1 MIKLLIKLA
10 EKGLL
15 PDAFIR
21 LGISR
26 LCGQRLVEA
35 KAAGAKAME
44 EKHQEWINLL
54 KESPVALV
62 PEKANDQHYEVPPRL
77 FELVLGSNLKY
88 SSGYWPQGTSSLD
101 QSEVKM
107 LKLTS
112 ERAYLSDG
120 QQILELGCGWGS
132 LTFYMAQNFPNSKI
146 TAVSNS
152 NDQRKF
158 IEKKCEK
165 LQLKNIEVI
174 TADMNDF
181 TIDKE
186 FDRVVSIEMFDHMR
200 NYDELLRRVSG
211 WLKKDGKLF
220 VHIFS
225 HEKIAYPF
233 EDEGQGDWMAREFF
247 SGGQMP
253 SHKLLTCFS
262 SRMKIEKDWRVDGTH
277 YEKTSLAWLNK
288 MDQNKAEVLDLFEKT
303 YGKNEASIWLQRWR
317 IFFMSCEVLFGF
329 NNGSEWGVSHYL
341 FEKPTELS

>member
-1 MIKLLIKLA
+1 MIKALINLA

-15 PDAFIR
+15 PDVFIR

-26 LCGQRLVEA
+26 LCRQRLSEA
-35 KAAGAKAME
+35 KVLSTQAME
-44 EKHQEWINLL
+44 EKHQHWINII

-62 PEKANDQHYEVPPRL
+62 PEKANEQHYDVPPRL
-77 FELVLGSNLKY
+77 FELVLGSSLKY
-88 SSGYWPQGTSSLD
+88 SAGYWPQGTSSLD
-101 QSEVKM
+101 DSEVEM
-107 LKLTS
+107 LKLS
-112 ERAYLSDG
+112 SKRASLSDG
-120 QQILELGCGWGS
+120 QEVLELGCGWGS
-132 LTFYMAQNFPNSKI
+132 LTFHIAQNFPNSEI

-152 NDQRKF
+152 NDQRQF

-165 LQLKNIEVI
+165 LKIKNIKVI

-181 TIDKE
+181 SIDKE
-186 FDRVVSIEMFDHMR
+186 FDRVVSIEMFEHMR
-200 NYDELLRRVSG
+200 NYDELLKRVSG

-225 HEKIAYPF
+225 HKEIAYPF
-233 EDEGQGDWMAREFF
+233 EDEGEGDWMAREFF

-262 SRMKIEKDWRVDGTH
+262 SRMKIEKDWRIEGTH

-288 MDQNKAEVLDLFEKT
+288 MDENKAEVLKLFEKT
-303 YGKNEASIWLQRWR
+303 YGKNEASIWFQRWR

-329 NNGSEWGVSHYL
+329 NQGSEWGVSHYL
-341 FEKPTELS
+341 FEKP